1 MRDFTNANSLM
12 SAYKRVRKTSG
23 WKESTQRYG
32 LNLLRETYHLQK
44 TLRERDYTQ
53 SECNTFKLCER
64 GHLRLVK
71 ALVTRDMV
79 MQHSLCDTVLV
90 PELLKYII
98 HDNGASIKG
107 KGISFT
113 RRRFEQH
120 LRWHYR
126 RYGTEGY
133 ILKIDFRK
141 YFDNIQHGI
150 LKKLIAEKIHN
161 EDVQYVLNEIFK
173 ANEVDVSY
181 TDDTDILQKVF
192 SSLEQETIDTALLTG
207 KRFMP
212 KSLGIG
218 SPVSQIAGI
227 FFPYKIDNFC
237 KTVKGIHCYDA
248 YMDDRIVIH
257 KSKEFLWSLL
267 EEIKVLAEK
276 QGITIHQDKTQIIK
290 LSHGFTFLKTKYIL
304 TETGKIVK
312 KIPRD
317 VATVERRK
325 LKKLATLVVSGDMS
339 REKFIT
345 QYKSW
350 KGDKQRY
357 YNAYHTLKN
366 MDKIFRRLLKW
377 ITQQEKLSDASSR
390 KSSTL
395 PES

>member
-1 MRDFTNANSLM
+1 M
-12 SAYKRVRKTSG
+12 
-23 WKESTQRYG
+23 
-32 LNLLRETYHLQK
+32 
-44 TLRERDYTQ
+44 
-53 SECNTFKLCER
+53 
-64 GHLRLVK
+64 
-71 ALVTRDMV
+71 
-79 MQHSLCDTVLV
+79 
-90 PELLKYII
+90 
-98 HDNGASIKG
+98 
-107 KGISFT
+107 
-113 RRRFEQH
+113 
-120 LRWHYR
+120 
-126 RYGTEGY
+126 
-133 ILKIDFRK
+133 KIDFRK

-181 TDDTDILQKVF
+181 TDDPDILQKVF
-192 SSLEQETIDTALLTG
+192 SSLEQEKIDTALLTG

-257 KSKEFLWSLL
+257 RSKEFLWNLL
-267 EEIKVLAEK
+267 EEIKILAEK

-317 VATVERRK
+317 VVTAERRK
-325 LKKLATLVVSGDMS
+325 LKKLAALVVSGYMS

-377 ITQQEKLSDASSR
+377 ITQQEKLSDVSSR

>member
-1 MRDFTNANSLM
+1 MRDFANANSLM
-12 SAYKRVRKTSG
+12 SAYERVRKTSG

-32 LNLLRETYHLQK
+32 LNLLRETYWLQK
-44 TLRERDYTQ
+44 ALRERNYAQ
-53 SECNTFKLCER
+53 HECNTFKLCER

-133 ILKIDFRK
+133 ILKIDFKK
-141 YFDNIQHGI
+141 YFDNIQHDI
-150 LKKLIAEKIHN
+150 LKKLIAEKIQN
-161 EDVQYVLNEIFK
+161 EDVQYVLSEIFK
-173 ANEVDVSY
+173 ANEIDVSY

-192 SSLEQETIDTALLTG
+192 SSLEYEQIDTALLTG

-227 FFPYKIDNFC
+227 FFPYRIDNFC

-304 TETGKIVK
+304 TETGKIIK

-317 VATVERRK
+317 VVTAERRK
-325 LKKLATLVVSGDMS
+325 LKKLAALVVAGHMS
-339 REKFIT
+339 RDKFVT

-366 MDKIFRRLLKW
+366 MDKFYRRLLKW
-377 ITQQEKLSDASSR
+377 ITQQEKLSDVSSR

-395 PES
+395 LEN